1 MIEPFL
7 EMMSAE
13 RGAAANTL
21 DSYRRDL
28 EDADRFVRA
37 RGVAGLYAAQTADLS
52 AYLHDLEAQGF
63 AASSQSR
70 RLSALRQFFRFLFA
84 ENARSDDPT
93 GVIASPKKQRGLPR
107 HLSMNAVSRLLETA
121 RSEALEGHK
130 TPAQARRTARTH
142 AMVEFLY
149 ATGLRISELT
159 RLPATIL
166 HRAEPFF
173 MVKGKGGKE
182 RLVPLSDS
190 ARGAGLAYR
199 ALLES
204 DERASQCPFLFPDD
218 GFSGPVARQVLA
230 RDLKALGA
238 RCGIAAADLSPHVL
252 RHAFATHLLENG
264 ADLRVVQQLLGHA
277 DISTTQVYTH
287 VMDERL
293 HALVSAHHPLAT
305 WGNRQ

>member
-21 DSYRRDL
+21 ESYRRDL
-28 EDADRFVRA
+28 EEADRFVRA
-37 RGVAGLYAAQTADLS
+37 CGVAGLQTAQTADLS
-52 AYLHDLEAQGF
+52 AHMQDLEARGF

-70 RLSALRQFFRFLFA
+70 HLSALRQFFGFLFA
-84 ENARSDDPT
+84 ESVRPDDPT
-93 GVIASPKKQRGLPR
+93 GVIASPKKEQSLPR
-107 HLSMNAVSRLLETA
+107 HLSMDAVSRLLETA
-121 RSEALEGHK
+121 RCEALEAGK
-130 TPAQARRTARTH
+130 TPTQARRGARTH
-142 AMVEFLY
+142 AVVELLY

-166 HRAEPFF
+166 HRDEPFF

-182 RLVPLSDS
+182 RLVPLSDD
-190 ARGAGLAYR
+190 ARHAGQAYR
-199 ALLES
+199 AFLDD
-204 DERASQCPFLFPDD
+204 DERVAQCAFLFPDD
-218 GFSGPVARQVLA
+218 GFAGPVARQVLA

-293 HALVSAHHPLAT
+293 HALVSAHHPLAAS
-305 WGNRQ
+305 GNRR